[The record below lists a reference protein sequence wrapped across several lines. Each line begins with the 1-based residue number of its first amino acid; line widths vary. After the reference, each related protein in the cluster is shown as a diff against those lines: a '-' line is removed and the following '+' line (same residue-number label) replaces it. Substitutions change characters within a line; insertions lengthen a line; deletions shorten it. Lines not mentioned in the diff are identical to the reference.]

1 MAATQGSESAT
12 EVAVEVSRTSSSL
25 SRTKRKVLLFPIQTT
40 LQVSMCTA
48 TNGRLFFPKKK
59 YSARKLGINLGFQ
72 QNFNLPFRLLEFYK
86 PATWARAIAGIVRGY
101 FPSTSVVRA
110 RSWKR
115 STDHDH
121 RQPLALSAGQLYTL
135 TEDFLQV
142 YGYDKDCLLRSVCEL
157 AHSPFDPAELQQ
169 DVTTEVVHLLL
180 SPSVHEA
187 FADDE
192 QELKR
197 VYEMAERLGASGAN
211 CELIYDR
218 CQRSV
223 LSDFS
228 TLVDDTRT

>member
-1 MAATQGSESAT
+1 
-12 EVAVEVSRTSSSL
+12 
-25 SRTKRKVLLFPIQTT
+25 
-40 LQVSMCTA
+40 MCTA

-101 FPSTSVVRA
+101 FPSTSVVTA

-121 RQPLALSAGQLYTL
+121 NRQPLALSAGQLYTL

-142 YGYDKDCLLRSVCEL
+142 FGYDKDCLLRSVCEL
-157 AHSPFDPAELQQ
+157 AHSPFDQAELEQ
-169 DVTTEVVHLLL
+169 DFIAEVVHLLL
-180 SPSVHEA
+180 SPSVHES

-197 VYEMAERLGASGAN
+197 AYEMAERLGASGAN

-218 CQRSV
+218 CYRSV

-228 TLVDDTRT
+228 NLVGEDART